1 MEGAPPRQA
10 PPQAAPLAAQTPPPT
25 IVIHHHYERQ
35 PPAAASSAGV
45 ALAADVSGPAW
56 GTVHRNAQGHV
67 TDVNG
72 LNLALGWSWKRYTTD
87 VARPMAGYR
96 TFGTLGLVVPHFEVG
111 VDYRR
116 QM

>member
-10 PPQAAPLAAQTPPPT
+10 PPQAAPT

-35 PPAAASSAGV
+35 PSTAASSAGV

-72 LNLALGWSWKRYTTD
+72 LNLALGWSWKRYTSD
-87 VARPMAGYR
+87 VAKPLCGYR
-96 TFGTLGLVVPHFEVG
+96 TLGTDRKSVV
-111 VDYRR
+111 
-116 QM
+116 